1 MIQAMSLHRRAMA
14 AAREHEAKAA
24 EAKAAEKPKA
34 LLLAAEQVAPKG
46 SADAKE
52 AAEKK
57 KEAAEK
63 KKEAAEKKELEQRL
77 QEAQKRQAES
87 EARAEEDLEGLR
99 KYAGEVEGNLRSGH
113 YAQDVAGAISK
124 KVGREFDS

>member
-34 LLLAAEQVAPKG
+34 LLLAAEQAAPKG
-46 SADAKE
+46 SADA
-52 AAEKK
+52 

-77 QEAQKRQAES
+77 QEAQKRQAKS

-99 KYAGEVEGNLRSGH
+99 KYAGEVEGTLRSSH